1 MNNKIA
7 FYELGNNRPEHKE
20 AMKMESW
27 KRSFGLTQDGSI
39 FIPAYIL
46 GPERFIL
53 LNAEIEEIP
62 VMTVYDHLFIPLTWA
77 RQVDKN
83 KAYWDNIEK
92 EIKRLVEEQ
101 DLMKDLNDA

>member
-1 MNNKIA
+1 MKIT
-7 FYELGNNRPEHKE
+7 FYELGNNRPEMKE
-20 AMKMESW
+20 TMKMEAW

-46 GPERFIL
+46 GLEQIVL

-62 VMTVYDHLFIPLTWA
+62 VVTMYEHWFIPLTWA
-77 RQVDKN
+77 RQVNKN

-101 DLMKDLNDA
+101 DLLKDLNDAL